1 MNIIYFIELYYIMS
15 VQTVNTL
22 IDANPDFATLSQ
34 KIRLLKGGEVMSQ
47 SDYFHDDYAYNAVKL
62 FDKSLETFWHCNVK
76 DGKNYNLS
84 DKENHAFKQDP
95 YVRSSPF
102 VSVYQGGGTA
112 VTKYSTPVEGG
123 SVAGSWAQ
131 ITFPKQAFPG
141 DMYIQIRKN
150 NYNTNAQREMIKK
163 VTFCC
168 SDNDQNTS
176 DSLKV
181 WKHLATYDFGTK
193 YATKIEFKFKG
204 IFGYEY
210 FNIEINGKV
219 FSSYTA
225 KKTESSELIFVG
237 GLESLKIVF
246 VNQKSF
252 RQTGGAIP
260 PAIMFSRFSV
270 NGKEMRDFIQHET
283 RRENRRPVNG
293 ILKAADGYDLVA
305 AFPGDAEKPMF
316 MPIKLDSSL
325 FKFDAKSS
333 GTRTIRMIVE
343 ELYGGT
349 KFNIASWKIMGTLG
363 PVAVDTS
370 NPGDPVTSFYK
381 GSEGF
386 TNAIIQPRQ
395 NIDNNVFNGIFTNTP
410 DITGMSLTNEAF
422 NTIKPIKKIENKLV
436 KPDNQ
441 INKGIKKRFNS
452 KMKNRYVKE
461 GFIGASDTTATEGI
475 PSDVISMEKEV
486 IRLIN
491 KFNDEYALYIHCNG
505 LHLNDSSRSIK
516 TTETGKGKCWPQ
528 NNFYRIIKKIVIS
541 FTVAAN
547 SASGTNS
554 WEYLTFLG
562 TKFGEQNGD
571 GIVAEP
577 FTKQFKNVFF
587 SPPNSNGTG
596 EYSITIENSY
606 DANSELEEAEIGGA
620 LHGLH
625 EFNGTITGV
634 KFGFGS
640 TKLELNKL
648 RITFYDQRGGG
659 TGGVDL
665 INISAEGGSQDII
678 EDFKNVPGSATG
690 RPSNV
695 EIEIDTSDPGSNTLF
710 YYNKGLDQLKAT
722 YEELTN
728 MLSEM
733 TTASITN
740 KKNLDTYNAD
750 ASTLSSGIKQF
761 KEIRYNM
768 DMKLR
773 ELYYLDGTNSANSKL
788 SYGGT
793 MLSGMLWTALTA
805 SVLYYTF
812 YELD

>member
-1 MNIIYFIELYYIMS
+1 MS

-22 IDANPDFATLSQ
+22 IDANPDFGTLSQ

-47 SDYFHDDYAYNAVKL
+47 SDYFHDDYAFNAVKL

-76 DGKNYNLS
+76 GGKNYNLS

-95 YVRSSPF
+95 YVRSSPYI
-102 VSVYQGGGTA
+102 SVYQGGGTA
-112 VTKYSTPVEGG
+112 TTKYSTPITGGG

-168 SDNDQNTS
+168 SDNDQDTP

-181 WKHLATYDFGTK
+181 WKHLATYDFGPR
-193 YATKIEFKFKG
+193 YATKIEFRFKG
-204 IFGYEY
+204 VYGFEY

-225 KKTESSELIFVG
+225 KKTESSETIYIG
-237 GLESLKIVF
+237 GLDSLKIVF
-246 VNQKSF
+246 VNKKSF

-270 NGKEMRDFIQHET
+270 NNKEMRDFIQHET
-283 RRENRRPVNG
+283 RRENRRPVGG
-293 ILKAADGYDLVA
+293 ILKAAEGYDLVA

-316 MPIKLDSSL
+316 MPIKLDAGQ
-325 FKFDAKSS
+325 FKYDARNS

-349 KFNIASWKIMGTLG
+349 KFNIANWNIMGTLG

-370 NPGDPVTSFYK
+370 NPGEPVSSFYK

-386 TNAIIQPRQ
+386 TNALIQPRQ
-395 NIDNNVFNGIFTNTP
+395 QIDNSIFNGIFTNTP
-410 DITGMSLTNEAF
+410 DITGMSLTNEPF
-422 NTIKPIKKIENKLV
+422 KSIKPLKKIENKVV
-436 KPDNQ
+436 KSDSQ

-452 KMKNRYVKE
+452 KIKNRYVKE
-461 GFIGASDTTATEGI
+461 GFIGASEGTSGTETV
-475 PSDVISMEKEV
+475 PPDVISMEKEV

-505 LHLNDSSRSIK
+505 LHLDDSNRKIK
-516 TTETGKGKCWPQ
+516 SSENGEGKCWPQ
-528 NNFYRIIKKIVIS
+528 QDFYRIIQKIVIR
-541 FTVAAN
+541 FKVAN
-547 SASGTNS
+547 NVNSGTNS
-554 WEYLTFLG
+554 WEFLTFLG
-562 TKFGEQNGD
+562 TKFGETDGD
-571 GIVAEP
+571 GTVAEP
-577 FTKQFKNVFF
+577 FTQQFKDVFF
-587 SPPNSNGTG
+587 SPPSANETG

-606 DANSELEEAEIGGA
+606 EDGTGELEQPEIGGA

-625 EFNGTITGV
+625 EFNGTINGV

-640 TKLELNKL
+640 TKLELNEL
-648 RITFYDQRGGG
+648 QITIFDQRGGNN
-659 TGGVDL
+659 TSSYDL
-665 INISAEGGSQDII
+665 INIKADGGSEAVLEQ
-678 EDFKNVPGSATG
+678 FQNVGSATG
-690 RPSNV
+690 APSNV
-695 EIEIDTSDPGSNTLF
+695 SFDIPTNTLSF
-710 YYNKGLDQLKAT
+710 YNKGLDKLKST

-728 MLSEM
+728 MLNEM
-733 TTASITN
+733 TSASITN
-740 KKNLDTYNAD
+740 KKNLAEYTGD
-750 ASTLSSGIKQF
+750 AETLSNAIKQF
-761 KEIRYNM
+761 KDIRYNM

-773 ELYYLDGTNSANSKL
+773 ELYYLDGTNSANAKL
-788 SYGGT
+788 TYGGT

-812 YELD
+812 YEMD